1 MYVSL
6 AKFVLS
12 GQTCSEYHI
21 RVQRHAL
28 PLTVTMYLA
37 GSASIVGE
45 QFLPR
50 FDVLY
55 GDKDGESSAHE
66 S

>member
-28 PLTVTMYLA
+28 PLTVTMYPA
-37 GSASIVGE
+37 GSVSIVSE
-45 QFLPR
+45 KFLSR

-55 GDKDGESSAHE
+55 GDKDGESSAQD